1 MKSENKSWNQLQGLA
16 GEALAKEFLKKQGY
30 KIIAERYRTAFGEVD
45 LVALAGSIVL
55 FAEVKSRSGPDFGD
69 PLEAVTPAKIRH
81 FQRAASG
88 FLIEFPQYQK
98 DHFWEFAAIGIRN
111 YDGRTEIEMVK
122 ILP

>member
-1 MKSENKSWNQLQGLA
+1 MKSDKKSWNQIQGLA

-45 LVALAGSIVL
+45 LVALLDGVVL
-55 FAEVKSRSGPDFGD
+55 FAEVKSRTGPDFGD
-69 PLEAVTPAKIRH
+69 PLEAVTPTKIRH

-88 FLIEFPQYQK
+88 FLIEFPQYSI
-98 DHFWEFAAIGIRN
+98 DHFWEFAAIGIRI
-111 YDGRTEIEMVK
+111 YDDRTEIEMVK